1 MMARLSLARAGG
13 SLPLPLPLIAIY
25 ALLPLAY
32 ALLMLGLG
40 QNPLEVLGAVF
51 HGAFGSAQGLNRT
64 LARATPLLLLSAG
77 LLVAF
82 RAKFWYIGA
91 NGAMIVGAI
100 AASGIALYNPDGP
113 GWLFLPLMLL
123 GALLAGAAWGLVP
136 GLLRVGFG
144 APEIIVSLMLNYVAQ
159 RLLEFLAISYW
170 RDPGG
175 RGFPGSATFNPE
187 YWLPRLPGTNLHLG
201 LLFGLL
207 ALVGVAILLR
217 RTVLGLEIELLG
229 QGTGLARYVG
239 LPVQRRVLLVAALAG
254 ALGGLA
260 GAVQVAG
267 LNYRLEAGVSQD
279 LGYTAILVVSLA
291 ALRPWAA
298 GLCSLL
304 VAGLL
309 VGSDALQIQ
318 FGLPTALSGLLL
330 WAILYAA
337 IATQAARS
345 G

>member
-1 MMARLSLARAGG
+1 
-13 SLPLPLPLIAIY
+13 
-25 ALLPLAY
+25 
-32 ALLMLGLG
+32 
-40 QNPLEVLGAVF
+40 
-51 HGAFGSAQGLNRT
+51 
-64 LARATPLLLLSAG
+64 
-77 LLVAF
+77 
-82 RAKFWYIGA
+82 
-91 NGAMIVGAI
+91 
-100 AASGIALYNPDGP
+100 
-113 GWLFLPLMLL
+113 
-123 GALLAGAAWGLVP
+123 
-136 GLLRVGFG
+136 
-144 APEIIVSLMLNYVAQ
+144 
-159 RLLEFLAISYW
+159 
-170 RDPGG
+170 
-175 RGFPGSATFNPE
+175 
-187 YWLPRLPGTNLHLG
+187 
-201 LLFGLL
+201 
-207 ALVGVAILLR
+207 
-217 RTVLGLEIELLG
+217 
-229 QGTGLARYVG
+229 
-239 LPVQRRVLLVAALAG
+239 VLLVAALAG
-254 ALGGLA
+254 ALAGLA